1 MKNTKTILSKFNEKI
16 NVDKKYKSTE
26 LINLL
31 SNIYDLH
38 NKKTKLTHELP
49 LLIRKNDI
57 KKKWY

>member
-38 NKKTKLTHELP
+38 NSLFYHVSNEKLNP
-49 LLIRKNDI
+49 FCNCSFF
-57 KKKWY
+57 YF